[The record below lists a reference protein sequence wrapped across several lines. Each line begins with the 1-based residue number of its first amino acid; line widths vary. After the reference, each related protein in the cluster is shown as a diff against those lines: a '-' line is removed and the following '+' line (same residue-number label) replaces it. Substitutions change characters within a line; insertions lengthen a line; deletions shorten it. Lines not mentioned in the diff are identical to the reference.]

1 MSIEM
6 QIVSPWWFRA
16 EQELLPGSGLGVL
29 HVTPSGFLASS
40 QPSNNS
46 IVYISHI
53 HHVFI
58 SSSVD
63 GQLLWFH
70 FLAIVNSYLAMSIDD
85 HVSLSCSIKSSR
97 YMPRNDSRLIS
108 ILVYTPTYSMQGLSL
123 PHIDSSIWC
132 LDFWWWSFWLS
143 WGGILK
149 WFWSAFSW
157 SLRCK
162 THFYLSLIAI
172 ILWQLSWFNNQCTW
186 TLFIFLKSLSGG
198 SQA

>member
-16 EQELLPGSGLGVL
+16 EQELLPGSGLEVL
-29 HVTPSGFLASS
+29 HVIPSGFLASS

-63 GQLLWFH
+63 GHLLWFH

-123 PHIDSSIWC
+123 PHIDSSIWG

-149 WFWSAFSW
+149 WF
-157 SLRCK
+157 C
-162 THFYLSLIAI
+162 
-172 ILWQLSWFNNQCTW
+172 
-186 TLFIFLKSLSGG
+186 IFLITKV
-198 SQA
+198 